1 MVRLLSR
8 KPWRQSKWK
17 SSPTAKVYFSAAV
30 CAHLLYADG
39 QATPRWHLEVRLSE
53 ERRSFSIGL
62 DETASRAR
70 VRLAAHWT
78 LTPLANQTNS
88 FAAQTRTSFA
98 YDIVSSAYATEIA
111 EEAARDAALEELAER
126 LVRDL
131 SVASQPHPGRLMEI
145 KPQTLAS
152 FLNAA
157 PPAATLF
164 YGANRGLVRESAMR
178 LVAQALGTAKI
189 SDSPFGLSRFT
200 AEQITSG
207 AVVLDDAARAVS
219 FDMALGGG
227 SRVLWLEGEG
237 EKCASQL
244 QRYLLA
250 LQSEGDSPPPAIL
263 IVEAG
268 ALRKNHK
275 LVTAFAKNTCAA
287 VAACYP
293 DEGRIQDGLIAEYF
307 SASRLPVEVRREL
320 VARLSP
326 DRMLARRELEKLA
339 LLAGSQDAITAE
351 QVFLA
356 VADNAESD
364 FDDLCFAITAGQ
376 VKRYTSPLPVSQKG
390 ARMQWQLRGL
400 SRVISCG
407 FLKLSPLLP
416 KAQKKRLHSA
426 AYRRLSFG
434 NAKPPFAPP
443 VKTALRQA

>member
-1 MVRLLSR
+1 
-8 KPWRQSKWK
+8 
-17 SSPTAKVYFSAAV
+17 
-30 CAHLLYADG
+30 
-39 QATPRWHLEVRLSE
+39 
-53 ERRSFSIGL
+53 
-62 DETASRAR
+62 
-70 VRLAAHWT
+70 
-78 LTPLANQTNS
+78 
-88 FAAQTRTSFA
+88 
-98 YDIVSSAYATEIA
+98 
-111 EEAARDAALEELAER
+111 
-126 LVRDL
+126 
-131 SVASQPHPGRLMEI
+131 MEI

-376 VKRYTSPLPVSQKG
+376 VQEVHESFTRLTEGGAHAVAIARIVS
-390 ARMQWQLRGL
+390 RH
-400 SRVISCG
+400 
-407 FLKLSPLLP
+407 LL
-416 KAQKKRLHSA
+416 
-426 AYRRLSFG
+426 RLSEVVAALAEG
-434 NAKPPFAPP
+434 AEE
-443 VKTALRQA
+443 KTALRRLSPPVFWKREAAFRSACKNCAPTSLSQAVRTLLASEAEMKSRGASYASASLERALLSVARQFRQTSRR